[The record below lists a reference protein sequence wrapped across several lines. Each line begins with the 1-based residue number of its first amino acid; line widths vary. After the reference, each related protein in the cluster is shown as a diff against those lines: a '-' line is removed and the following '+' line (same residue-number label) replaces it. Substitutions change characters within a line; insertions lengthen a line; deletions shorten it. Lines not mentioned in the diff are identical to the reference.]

1 MIASVRGTLRGREGD
16 TLLVETG
23 GGVGY
28 AITVPLGVLE
38 RMPPNG
44 EPVTLHTELVVREDG
59 WSLYGFDSLA
69 ERAVFRVLLGASGF
83 GPRLALAILSTLG
96 PDRAVRSIR
105 QRDIASLAT
114 VNGIGRKKAE
124 RLVVELGD
132 RFEDL
137 PVEGPAQPL
146 RPAEEAVQALVRL
159 GYPAPAAETAI
170 RAAMAEGHTDTS
182 KLVRQA
188 LQVLATRSR

>member
-1 MIASVRGTLRGREGD
+1 MIASIRGTLRAREGD
-16 TLLVETG
+16 TLLIETG

-28 AITVPLGVLE
+28 AVTVPLGVLE

-59 WSLYGFDSLA
+59 WALYGFDSGS
-69 ERAVFRVLLGASGF
+69 ERAVFRVLLGASGI

-96 PDRAVRSIR
+96 PERAVRSIR
-105 QRDIASLAT
+105 QRDMASLAT

-124 RLVVELGD
+124 KLVVEIGD
-132 RFEDL
+132 RFGDL
-137 PVEGPAQPL
+137 PGDGAAPPA
-146 RPAEEAVQALVRL
+146 RPTEEAVQALVRL
-159 GYPAPAAETAI
+159 GYPALAAEDAI
-170 RAAMAEGHTDTS
+170 RAALAEGHTDTA

-188 LQVLATRSR
+188 LQALATRSR

>member
-1 MIASVRGTLRGREGD
+1 MIASVRGTLRAREGD

-44 EPVTLHTELVVREDG
+44 EAVTLHTELVVREDG
-59 WSLYGFDSLA
+59 WSLYGFDSQA

-137 PVEGPAQPL
+137 PAEGPAQPL

-159 GYPAPAAETAI
+159 GYPVPAAETAI

>member
-1 MIASVRGTLRGREGD
+1 MIASVRGTLRAREGD

-44 EPVTLHTELVVREDG
+44 EPVTLHTELVVREEG

-96 PDRAVRSIR
+96 PDRAVKSIR

-137 PVEGPAQPL
+137 PAAGPAQTL

-159 GYPAPAAETAI
+159 GYPVPAAEAAI
-170 RAAMAEGHTDTS
+170 RAAMAEGHADTS

-188 LQVLATRSR
+188 LQALATRSR